1 MRHKEPINRRDF
13 LAKLTI
19 VSVGLAAAPAGGGC
33 ALLRAASAASLKLPL
48 NLIPVVS
55 IHMDQPY
62 LDLTGRALPYYAP
75 KGMRSGEPLAHL
87 SEEAFRRQL
96 SFV

>member
-1 MRHKEPINRRDF
+1 MRREEPINRRDF

-19 VSVGLAAAPAGGGC
+19 VSVGLAAASARVGR
-33 ALLRAASAASLKLPL
+33 ALLRTASAASRELQR
-48 NLIPVVS
+48 NSVPVVS

-62 LDLTGRALPYYAP
+62 LDLTGRAVPYYAP
-75 KGMRSGEPLAHL
+75 QGMRSGEPLAHL

-96 SFV
+96 CSV